1 METNEEEDLRNA
13 SNTTEEFFRIGNRG
27 NCLNP
32 GNHSPR
38 LNRKNCFY
46 VVSVVL
52 IERDNVLLVSEAKEN
67 CYETWCLPG
76 GKVRQYESIIVSESM
91 F

>member
-1 METNEEEDLRNA
+1 METNEKKVTKSA
-13 SNTTEEFFRIGNRG
+13 SITTEEFFRIGNRG
-27 NCLNP
+27 NCSNP
-32 GNHSPR
+32 GKHSPR

-52 IERDNVLLVSEAKEN
+52 IEGDNVLLVSEAKEN
-67 CYETWCLPG
+67 CYEAWCLPG